1 MPSAMKARVRRPRG
15 VRVPALGSCV
25 ARPRTVPTLVIS
37 EQRWGPRG
45 AEGARASGMAAGS
58 RPTSR
63 HRWPRGP
70 HPSRTAHTAVFPSDA
85 PPINGISS
93 WRPRLPLYIVPDQ
106 PGGVGRPARSHK
118 ALRPGPQTY
127 CSPPSWH
134 RGWATVGLRPA
145 VASPRAPTARPHMPT
160 ARPRTPAAL
169 QRTRPAS
176 LAALPGR
183 LASRPR

>member
-1 MPSAMKARVRRPRG
+1 MPLGHRAGEVVPSTMKARVWRPRG
-15 VRVPALGSCV
+15 VRVPALGSRV
-25 ARPRTVPTLVIS
+25 AWPCTVPTLVIS
-37 EQRWGPRG
+37 EQRWGPPG
-45 AEGARASGMAAGS
+45 AEGAQASGMAAGS
-58 RPTSR
+58 RPISR

-85 PPINGISS
+85 PPINSISS

-134 RGWATVGLRPA
+134 RGWAAVGLRPA
-145 VASPRAPTARPHMPT
+145 VASPRA
-160 ARPRTPAAL
+160 PAAL